1 MQGLSINN
9 SCKFV
14 AKQVHKMKFLQGN
27 TIRSVSL
34 AAIVFLILGSV
45 YTAPVTARSVSERH
59 LKVLRSDEQAIDL
72 ELKADDFQ
80 IETTEHAG
88 QTYQRLIIPDM
99 TQSTRQGEPQV
110 PTHGTLVGIP
120 CTEGVSVE
128 ILDAGYETLKGYRL
142 LPAPGLKV
150 MGDLLTEGA
159 EETFVINQ
167 TVYATDAYYPG
178 KTVEIRCTGY
188 MRDLAVAQVQ
198 FYPVQYNP
206 VTGELRLYSRILARI
221 TWGGRHADVSARMQ
235 EESPAYENMLR
246 STIVNYQG
254 LGRPSGG
261 REKQRS
267 VDIKAGGVSAD
278 GTATVTLK
286 IGVAEDGV
294 YKLTYDD
301 ITDAGL
307 DLNGIDPR
315 TIKISNLGTETPIY
329 VGSEE
334 DGKFDKSDSILF
346 YGTAVRDIYTSQNV
360 YWLTVDG
367 ENGQRMGATDGT
379 LSGSAAVPDYFLATI
394 HAEENSYYWQTIPD
408 GEGQDH
414 YFWGDKL
421 SAPASE
427 SYSLSLN
434 NISNTTGTATVR
446 VRLKGRTDVES
457 AYPDHHTI
465 IYLNN
470 NKIDDQKWDGQ
481 SIYDHEV
488 SISPSYLSEGTNT
501 VQVEAVGDTG
511 ASVDQVF
518 VDWIEVDYYHA
529 YVAKNDELLFTAPT
543 AGDFQFEI
551 NGFSSSD
558 VEVFNITDTDN
569 IMRIANTTV
578 APNGGIYALKFQDTA
593 QSDTHYLAMTP
604 SKRRS
609 PAGIEKDKPSFW
621 KLASNGADYII
632 ITHEDF
638 YDSALPLA
646 NYRSKSGLRVATVNV
661 EDIYDEFNYGI
672 FNPQAIRDF
681 LSYAYNNWVT
691 PAPTYVLLVGDAY
704 QDYKD
709 NLETGT
715 LNYVPTQI
723 IETDILGETPSDNW
737 FVLVSGD
744 DILPDMYIG
753 RLSAQSTSQVGDIVD
768 KIIYYEKYPPDKSWS
783 KNVLLVTDDDSASFE
798 ELSDNLAGL
807 LPEDYTAN
815 KVSVG
820 DYTSEGN
827 PTNDIL
833 KYIDSGSLLVNY
845 TGHGAVDRWGLWG
858 ENDSKSIFKRSDIAS
873 LKSTNRLTVV
883 TVADCLNGFFSG
895 SKTQISVAEEFQ
907 RIQDR
912 GAVAVW
918 APTGLSYTSGH
929 SILMQE
935 LYKTIFQESQY
946 GLGAAT
952 TEAKIN
958 TYSRS
963 SYGRE
968 LVETFVLFGDPA
980 THVGISS
987 SADTE
992 LSVLSPN
999 GGETTTSGSTYTIQW
1014 EATSD
1019 MATFTL
1025 KYSMNKGR
1033 SWKKI
1038 AKKVEGTSYDWKA
1051 PVVKKS
1057 KEKCLVQVIGFNQS
1071 GKWVDKDIS
1080 DSTFTIEAS
1089 E

>member
-1 MQGLSINN
+1 MIKKRAG
-9 SCKFV
+9 
-14 AKQVHKMKFLQGN
+14 KMKYLQQN
-27 TIRSVSL
+27 AIWSISL
-34 AAIVFLILGSV
+34 AEIVFLILGSV

-80 IETTEHAG
+80 VETIEHEG

-110 PTHGTLVGIP
+110 PTQGTLVGIP

-128 ILDAGYETLKGYRL
+128 IVDAGYETLKGYRL
-142 LPAPGLKV
+142 PPAPGLKV
-150 MGDLLTEGA
+150 MGDMLTEGA

-167 TVYATDAYYPG
+167 KVYATDAYYPG
-178 KTVEIRCTGY
+178 KTVEISCTGY
-188 MRDLAVAQVQ
+188 MRDQAVAQVQ

-221 TWGGRHADVSARMQ
+221 TWDGRHADVSARMQ

-246 STIVNYQG
+246 STIVNYQA
-254 LGRPSGG
+254 LGRPSGW

-267 VDIKAGGVSAD
+267 GDIKAGGVSAD
-278 GTATVTLK
+278 GTTTVTLK

-329 VGSEE
+329 VGGDE
-334 DGKFDKSDSILF
+334 DGKFDKSDYILF
-346 YGTAVRDIYTSQNV
+346 YGTAVTDIYTSRNV

-367 ENGQRMGATDGT
+367 ENGQRMGLVDGT

-446 VRLKGRTDVES
+446 VRLKGRTDIES
-457 AYPDHHTI
+457 DNPDHHTI

-470 NKIDDQKWDGQ
+470 NKIDDQQWDGQ

-488 SISPSYLSEGTNT
+488 SISSSYLSEGTNT

-518 VDWIEVDYYHA
+518 VDWIEVDYYHT
-529 YVAKNDELLFTAPT
+529 YVAKNDELLFTAPA
-543 AGDFQFEI
+543 AGTFQFKI
-551 NGFSSSD
+551 GGFSSNN
-558 VEVFNITDTDN
+558 VEVFNITDPAN
-569 IMRIANTTV
+569 VVRITNTTV
-578 APNGGIYALKFQDTA
+578 EANGGTYTLKFEDTA
-593 QSDTHYLAMTP
+593 QSETRYLAMTP

-609 PAGIEKDKPSFW
+609 PAGIEKDKPSSW
-621 KLASNGADYII
+621 KSANIGADYII
-632 ITHEDF
+632 ITHENF
-638 YDSALPLA
+638 YDSALTLA
-646 NYRSKSGLRVATVNV
+646 EHRSDSGLRVVRV
-661 EDIYDEFNYGI
+661 KVGDIYDEFNDGI

-691 PAPTYVLLVGDAY
+691 PVPTYVLLVGDAY

-709 NLETGT
+709 NLATGT

-723 IETDILGETPSDNW
+723 IETDVLGETPSDNW

-753 RLSAQSTSQVGDIVD
+753 RLSAKSKSQVGDIVD
-768 KIIYYEKYPPDKSWS
+768 KIIYYEKNPPNKSWN
-783 KNVLLVTDDDSASFE
+783 KNVLLVADDDSASFE
-798 ELSDNLAGL
+798 ELSDSLADL
-807 LPEDYTAN
+807 LPEGYTVN
-815 KVSVG
+815 NVSVG
-820 DYTSEGN
+820 DYTVKGT
-827 PTNDIL
+827 PTKDIL
-833 KYIDSGSLLVNY
+833 KYIDNGSLLVNY
-845 TGHGAVDRWGLWG
+845 TGHGAVERWGLWG
-858 ENDSKSIFKRSDIAS
+858 ENDSKSFFKRSDIAS
-873 LKSTNRLTVV
+873 LKSTNKLTVM
-883 TVADCLNGFFSG
+883 TVANCLNGFFPG
-895 SKTQISVAEEFQ
+895 PKTQISIAEGFQ
-907 RIQDR
+907 RVQDR

-918 APTGLSYTSGH
+918 APTALSYTSGH
-929 SILMQE
+929 SILMKE
-935 LYKTIFQESQY
+935 LYKAVFQDGQY
-946 GLGAAT
+946 GLGAIT
-952 TEAKIN
+952 TAAKID
-958 TYSRS
+958 TYAQSKFWS
-963 SYGRE
+963 E

-980 THVGISS
+980 TQLGVSS
-987 SADTE
+987 GSDVK
-992 LSVLSPN
+992 LSVISPN
-999 GGETTTSGSTYTIQW
+999 GGEAVISGAPYTIQW
-1014 EATSD
+1014 EAPSE
-1019 MATFTL
+1019 MIKFML
-1025 KYSMNKGR
+1025 RYSINNGR
-1033 SWKKI
+1033 AWKKI
-1038 AKKVEGTSYDWKA
+1038 AKKVKGTSYDWKI

-1057 KEKCLVQVIGFNQS
+1057 MKKCLIQVIGFNQS
-1071 GKWVDKDIS
+1071 GKRVDKDTS
-1080 DSTFTIEAS
+1080 DYTFTIKAS

>member
-1 MQGLSINN
+1 MIKKRDG
-9 SCKFV
+9 K
-14 AKQVHKMKFLQGN
+14 KKFLQQIAGLG
-27 TIRSVSL
+27 ISIIACLILRSVFMSL
-34 AAIVFLILGSV
+34 VIAGSE
-45 YTAPVTARSVSERH
+45 SETC
-59 LKVLRSDEQAIDL
+59 LKLLHSDGQSIDL
-72 ELKADDFQ
+72 ELKVDGFQ
-80 IETTEHAG
+80 IETVEHEG
-88 QTYQRLIIPDM
+88 QVYQRLTIPDM
-99 TQSTRQGEPQV
+99 VQSAKPGAPQIPTR
-110 PTHGTLVGIP
+110 GTILGIP
-120 CTEGVSVE
+120 STDGVSVQV
-128 ILDAGYETLKGYRL
+128 LDANYETLSGYRIY
-142 LPAPGLKV
+142 PAPVFKV
-150 MGDLLTEGA
+150 TGDNPGEIPIEGVK
-159 EETFVINQ
+159 ETFAIDQ
-167 TVYATDAYYPG
+167 KLYATDAYYPDNP
-178 KTVEIRCTGY
+178 VEISQTGY
-188 MRDLAVAQVQ
+188 MRDQAVAHVQ

-221 TWGGRHADVSARMQ
+221 TWDGRHADVSARMQ

-254 LGRPSGG
+254 LGRPSGR

-267 VDIKAGGVSAD
+267 GDIKAGGVSTD
-278 GTATVTLK
+278 GTTTVTLK
-286 IGVAEDGV
+286 IGVTEDGV

-307 DLNGIDPR
+307 ALKGIDPR

-329 VGSEE
+329 VGGEE
-334 DGKFDKSDSILF
+334 DGKFDKSDYILF
-346 YGTAVRDIYTSQNV
+346 YGTAVTDIYTSRNV

-367 ENGQRMGATDGT
+367 ENGQRMGTVDGT
-379 LSGSAAVPDYFLATI
+379 LSGIAAVPDYFLTTI

-457 AYPDHHTI
+457 TNPDHHTI

-470 NKIDDQKWDGQ
+470 NKIDDQQWDGQ

-488 SISPSYLSEGTNT
+488 SISPSYLIEGTNT
-501 VQVEAVGDTG
+501 VKVEAVGDTG

-518 VDWIEVDYYHA
+518 VDWIEVDYYHT
-529 YVAKNDELLFTAPT
+529 YVAKNDELLFTVPA
-543 AGDFQFEI
+543 AGTFQFEI
-551 NGFSSSD
+551 GGFSSNS
-558 VEVFNITDTDN
+558 VEVFNITDPDN
-569 IMRIANTTV
+569 VARITNTTV
-578 APNGGIYALKFQDTA
+578 AANGGTYTLKFEDTA
-593 QSDTHYLAMTP
+593 QSETRYLAMTP

-609 PAGIEKDKPSFW
+609 PAGIEKDKPSSW
-621 KLASNGADYII
+621 KSANNGVDYII

-638 YDSALPLA
+638 YDSALTLV
-646 NYRSKSGLRVATVNV
+646 NYRSKSGLRVATVKV
-661 EDIYDEFNYGI
+661 GDIYDEFNYGI

-723 IETDILGETPSDNW
+723 IETDVLGETPSDNW

-753 RLSAQSTSQVGDIVD
+753 RLSAQTKSQVDNIVD
-768 KIIYYEKYPPDKSWS
+768 KIIYYEKHPPDKSWN
-783 KNVLLVTDDDSASFE
+783 KNVLMVADDDSSSFE
-798 ELSDNLAGL
+798 ELSDSLAGL

-833 KYIDSGSLLVNY
+833 KYIDNGSLLVNY
-845 TGHGAVDRWGLWG
+845 TGHGAVERWGLWG
-858 ENDSKSIFKRSDIAS
+858 ENNDQSFFKRSDIAS
-873 LKSTNRLTVV
+873 LKSTNKLTVV
-883 TVADCLNGFFSG
+883 TVANCLNGFFPG
-895 SKTQISVAEEFQ
+895 PKTQISIAEEFQ
-907 RIQDR
+907 RVQDR

-918 APTGLSYTSGH
+918 APTALSYTSGH
-929 SILMQE
+929 SILMKE
-935 LYKTIFQESQY
+935 LYKAIFQDSQY
-946 GLGAAT
+946 GLGAVTAT
-952 TEAKIN
+952 AKID
-958 TYSRS
+958 TYAQSKFWS
-963 SYGRE
+963 E

-980 THVGISS
+980 TQLGVSS
-987 SADTE
+987 GSDVE
-992 LSVLSPN
+992 LSVISPN
-999 GGETTTSGSTYTIQW
+999 GGEIVTSGSTYTIQW
-1014 EATSD
+1014 EAPSD
-1019 MATFTL
+1019 MIKFML
-1025 KYSMNKGR
+1025 RYSVNNGR
-1033 SWKKI
+1033 AWKKI
-1038 AKKVEGTSYDWKA
+1038 AKKVEGTSYDWK
-1051 PVVKKS
+1051 VTIVKKS
-1057 KEKCLVQVIGFNQS
+1057 MKKCLIQVIGFNQS
-1071 GKWVDKDIS
+1071 GKRVDKDTS

>member
-1 MQGLSINN
+1 MKWLTWYVIWSI
-9 SCKFV
+9 SK
-14 AKQVHKMKFLQGN
+14 KMKFLQQN
-27 TIRSVSL
+27 TIESHSRISL

-45 YTAPVTARSVSERH
+45 YTAPVVALSLSEGYT
-59 LKVLRSDEQAIDL
+59 KVLRSDEQAIEL
-72 ELKADDFQ
+72 ELRVDNFQ
-80 IETTEHAG
+80 VETVDHKG

-99 TQSTRQGEPQV
+99 PHSTIQGEPQV
-110 PTHGTLVGIP
+110 PTYGTLVGIP
-120 CTEGVSVE
+120 CAEGVSVE

-150 MGDLLTEGA
+150 MGDILTDGPK
-159 EETFVINQ
+159 ETFVINQ
-167 TVYATDAYYPG
+167 KVYAADACYPG
-178 KTVEIRCTGY
+178 KAVEISCVGY
-188 MRDLAVAQVQ
+188 IRDQAVAQVQ

-221 TWGGRHADVSARMQ
+221 TWGGRHTDVSARIRGD
-235 EESPAYENMLR
+235 SPAYENMLR

-254 LGRPSGG
+254 LDRPLVGMETQQSG
-261 REKQRS
+261 
-267 VDIKAGGVSAD
+267 DINAGGVGAD
-278 GTATVTLK
+278 GTTTVTLK
-286 IGVAEDGV
+286 IGVTEDGV

-307 DLNGIDPR
+307 DLKDVDPR
-315 TIKISNLGTETPIY
+315 TIKISNRGTETPIY
-329 VGSEE
+329 VDGEE
-334 DGKFDKSDSILF
+334 DGKFNKSDYILF
-346 YGTAVRDIYTSQNV
+346 YGTAVTDIYTSRNV

-367 ENGQRMGATDGT
+367 ENGQRMGTVDGT
-379 LSGSAAVPDYFLATI
+379 LSAGAAVTDHFLTTI

-421 SAPASE
+421 SAPATE

-434 NISNTTGTATVR
+434 NITNTTGTATVR

-457 AYPDHHTI
+457 TNPDHHTV

-470 NKIDDQKWDGQ
+470 NKIDDQQWDGQ

-488 SISPSYLSEGTNT
+488 SISSSYLSEGTNT
-501 VQVEAVGDTG
+501 VKVEAVGDTG
-511 ASVDQVF
+511 ATVDQVF
-518 VDWIEVDYYHA
+518 VDWIEVDYYHT
-529 YVAKNDELLFTAPT
+529 YVAKNDELLFTAPA
-543 AGDFQFEI
+543 AGTFQFEI
-551 NGFSSSD
+551 GGFSSNN

-569 IMRIANTTV
+569 VVRIINTTV
-578 APNGGIYALKFQDTA
+578 AANGGTYTLKFEDTA
-593 QSDTHYLAMTP
+593 QSETRYLATTP
-604 SKRRS
+604 SKRRP
-609 PAGIEKDKPSFW
+609 PAGIEKDKTSSW
-621 KLASNGADYII
+621 KSASSGADYII

-638 YDSALPLA
+638 YDSVLTLA
-646 NYRSKSGLRVATVNV
+646 EHRSDSGLRVVRV
-661 EDIYDEFNYGI
+661 KVGDIYDEFNYGI

-753 RLSAQSTSQVGDIVD
+753 RLSAQSKSQVQDIVD
-768 KIIYYEKYPPDKSWS
+768 KIIYYEKHPPGKSWN
-783 KNVLLVTDDDSASFE
+783 KNVLMVTDDDSASFE
-798 ELSDNLAGL
+798 ELSDSLAGL

-833 KYIDSGSLLVNY
+833 KYIDNGSLLVNY
-845 TGHGAVDRWGLWG
+845 TGHGAVERWGLWG
-858 ENDSKSIFKRSDIAS
+858 ENNDHSFFKRSDIAS
-873 LKSTNRLTVV
+873 LKSINKLSVV
-883 TVADCLNGFFSG
+883 TVANCLNGFFPG
-895 SKTQISVAEEFQ
+895 PKTQISIAEEFQ
-907 RIQDR
+907 RVQDR

-918 APTGLSYTSGH
+918 APTALSYTSGH
-929 SILMQE
+929 SILMKE
-935 LYKTIFQESQY
+935 LYKAIFQDGQY
-946 GLGAAT
+946 GLGAIT
-952 TEAKIN
+952 TAAKID
-958 TYSRS
+958 TYAQSKFWS
-963 SYGRE
+963 E

-980 THVGISS
+980 TQLGVSS
-987 SADTE
+987 GSDVE
-992 LSVLSPN
+992 LSVISPN
-999 GGETTTSGSTYTIQW
+999 GGEAVTSGSTYTIQW
-1014 EATSD
+1014 EAPSE
-1019 MATFTL
+1019 MIKFML
-1025 KYSMNKGR
+1025 RYSVNNGR
-1033 SWKKI
+1033 TWKKI
-1038 AKKVEGTSYDWKA
+1038 AKKVKGTSYDWKV

-1057 KEKCLVQVIGFNQS
+1057 MKKCLIQVIGFNQS
-1071 GKWVDKDIS
+1071 GKRVDKDTS
-1080 DSTFTIEAS
+1080 DSTFTIKPLN
-1089 E
+1089 